1 MMKRKKA
8 VLTEFMKG
16 GGLYDGAGDQRH
28 RKKET

>member
-1 MMKRKKA
+1 MMKQKNV
-8 VLTEFMKG
+8 VLTKFLKG